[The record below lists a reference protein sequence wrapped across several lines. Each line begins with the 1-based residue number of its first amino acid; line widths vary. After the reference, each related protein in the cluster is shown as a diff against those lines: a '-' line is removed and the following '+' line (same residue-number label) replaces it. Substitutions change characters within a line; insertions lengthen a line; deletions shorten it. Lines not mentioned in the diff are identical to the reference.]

1 MKNADR
7 NDFEIIF
14 ISSDNSLEE
23 FQTYHKKMP
32 WPALP
37 YEIASERNI
46 PLRQFFGGLGI
57 PWLITLD
64 STGALSN
71 QNARSM
77 VFRDPG
83 GEDFPWA

>member
-23 FQTYHKKMP
+23 FQTYHHKMP

-37 YEIASERNI
+37 YEIAAERNI
-46 PLRQFFGGLGI
+46 PLRQFFGVLGEGQRQAE
-57 PWLITLD
+57 TD
-64 STGALSN
+64 
-71 QNARSM
+71 
-77 VFRDPG
+77 
-83 GEDFPWA
+83 